1 MVVFLVFSTYVIGW
15 EFCILYVNDLIEL
28 FVFASLPTRH
38 EKEDVLSFML
48 RQLQNVTFTVKQM
61 RDVVSSGKTF
71 S

>member
-28 FVFASLPTRH
+28 FVFVSLPTRL

-48 RQLQNVTFTVKQM
+48 RQLQNVTFTVKQI

>member
-28 FVFASLPTRH
+28 FVFVSLPTRL

-48 RQLQNVTFTVKQM
+48 RQLQNVTFTVKQT